1 MPDPAAEM
9 PAEQTPAPDT
19 AAPVAAGH
27 IAPVDVDGVRAV
39 ATGTIVWVVLL
50 VVCLLLR
57 DQLSAAGRGWW
68 TGVCLAGALLGVVGL
83 VFVRWRRDR
92 IAARRAAS

>member
-1 MPDPAAEM
+1 MP
-9 PAEQTPAPDT
+9 EQPEDVRAD
-19 AAPVAAGH
+19 AAPIDASH

-39 ATGTIVWVVLL
+39 ATGTVVWTVLL
-50 VVCLLLR
+50 VVCLLTR
-57 DQLSAAGRGWW
+57 EQLAAAGRGWW
-68 TGVCLAGALLGVVGL
+68 TGVCLAGALLGAVGL